1 VLQCGGVVLGRL
13 LDLPSRVG
21 ASVLE
26 KTDLISAIADQSDLS
41 LAEAASAVEF
51 VLLAMRPGRGPLKS
65 ARSSTGLEGTECADL
80 PLLQVL
86 QSDRI
91 NPPSAEK

>member
-1 VLQCGGVVLGRL
+1 MRRCR
-13 LDLPSRVG
+13 PRA
-21 ASVLE
+21 ASQFVQSHRSPVLE
-26 KTDLISAIADQSDLS
+26 KADLISAIADQSDLS

-65 ARSSTGLEGTECADL
+65 DISSAELWSTERADL

-86 QSDRI
+86 QGDRL
-91 NPPSAEK
+91 NVPSAEK